1 MEESTWGPNI
11 IKLTNG
17 VGGGGVQQANFKKTE
32 YRKEWDYSSQILIGQ
47 YHSTGSMYFYQSGI
61 VCYFY

>member
-1 MEESTWGPNI
+1 MG
-11 IKLTNG
+11 L
-17 VGGGGVQQANFKKTE
+17 VGGGVQRANFKETE